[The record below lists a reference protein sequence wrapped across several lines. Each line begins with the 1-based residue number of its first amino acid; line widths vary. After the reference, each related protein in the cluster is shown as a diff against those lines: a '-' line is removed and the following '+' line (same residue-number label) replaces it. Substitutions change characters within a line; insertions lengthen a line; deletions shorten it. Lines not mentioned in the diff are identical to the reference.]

1 MQPHRLPL
9 CKAKQAAEHTAPLRL
24 RFPAAS
30 LLMYVSC
37 IFRAIQRGSK
47 EDNASRKRNIRGIAL
62 FIFEI
67 ACNFLDMN
75 VEYVLGT
82 SLRRAGSRRHMSV
95 RR

>member
-9 CKAKQAAEHTAPLRL
+9 CKAMQAAEIAAPLRL
-24 RFPAAS
+24 RSPAAPP
-30 LLMYVSC
+30 LMYVSC
-37 IFRAIQRGSK
+37 IFRARQRGSK
-47 EDNASRKRNIRGIAL
+47 EDNAIREGNIRGIAL